1 MTSSNTITKAKRCVA
16 ILATI
21 LALAYG
27 ALPMLGALHEAQ
39 HFEDALAA
47 AEPITE
53 QIAASVDARNG
64 DVETC
69 EICQVTARSK
79 HTGSVDARPTAYIED
94 RGKPVALRRL
104 ALAVRIALSPFSAR
118 APPSV

>member
-1 MTSSNTITKAKRCVA
+1 MTLFNTITTTKHRVA
-16 ILATI
+16 ILATGV
-21 LALAYG
+21 ALAYG
-27 ALPMLGALHEAQ
+27 TLPMLGAMHEAQ

-53 QIAASVDARNG
+53 QIAASVDTHHDA
-64 DVETC
+64 VETC

-79 HTGSVDARPTAYIED
+79 HTGSIDARPAAYVED
-94 RGKPVALRRL
+94 QSKGLVLPRL
-104 ALAVRIALSPFSAR
+104 APPARIALFPVSAR